1 MQMAIRNLRSYILT
15 GLLAGIMT
23 ATVGAAAQAQ
33 GKPAGALD
41 GAAIKKYFSGTRL
54 YGTTPSGKT
63 WLIDFNADGSF
74 RGSVPKGD
82 DVGKW
87 WVERDTLC
95 RKWTAWENQN
105 IGHSKKQACF
115 WIMLDH
121 RGKRVNYFNMDGSL
135 YRSWRMGN

>member
-1 MQMAIRNLRSYILT
+1 MRTTMRLILT
-15 GLLAGIMT
+15 GLFLGAV
-23 ATVGAAAQAQ
+23 ATIGVQAAQAAD
-33 GKPAGALD
+33 GKPMGALD
-41 GAAIKKYFSGTRL
+41 GAAIKKYFSGTRI

-63 WLIDFNADGSF
+63 WLIDFNADGTF
-74 RGSVPKGD
+74 RGSVQRGD

-87 WVERDTLC
+87 WVEGDTLC
-95 RKWTAWENQN
+95 RKWTAWENQT

-121 RGKRVNYFNMDGSL
+121 KGKRVNYFNMDGSL

>member
-1 MQMAIRNLRSYILT
+1 MKLCLSAT
-15 GLLAGIMT
+15 LLAGIII
-23 ATVGAAAQAQ
+23 GAVSAAQAQ
-33 GKPAGALD
+33 GSKPAGALD
-41 GAAIKKYFSGTRL
+41 GAAIKKYFSGTRI

-63 WLIDFNADGSF
+63 WLIDFNADGTF

-87 WVERDTLC
+87 WVEGDTLC
-95 RKWTAWENQN
+95 RKWTAWENQT

-115 WIMLDH
+115 WIVLDH
-121 RGKRVNYFNMDGSL
+121 QGKRVNYINMNGSL